1 MAVSGMVALVSM
13 ILQASTN
20 IPSWWVTRGTINTNA
35 VPNDF
40 AALNQ
45 GQLKWMASNACEEL
59 EKAERGHSTQVTDE

>member
-1 MAVSGMVALVSM
+1 MAVRGMVAVASM
-13 ILQASTN
+13 ILQAAT

-45 GQLKWMASNACEEL
+45 GQLKWMASNACQEL
-59 EKAERGHSTQVTDE
+59 EKAEGVTLHT